1 MEQLELFSRSGPD
14 VVRLREELKRLA
26 ASARA
31 PRTRQAYESD
41 WRHFCA
47 WCVSVARPFLP
58 AEEETVELYLADQAR
73 SLKVSSLSRRVAA
86 IGHYHHAAGYE
97 SPAGRRCRLV
107 LRATARE
114 KGAACAQKAA
124 IAPEELRRM
133 SEALGQE
140 KGRVRAIRDR
150 AVLVFGFA
158 AGMRRSELAALD
170 LGDVEISSQGVK
182 VHLRRSKTDQGGEGR
197 WLGIFPGSKAETCP
211 VATLRA
217 WIEARGNQAGPLFTR
232 ITMGDRATEAR
243 LSGAAVGEIV
253 QRAVKLIGL
262 DADRYGG
269 HSLRAGCVTA
279 AAAAGVSDVVIMQ
292 RTGHRSVQTLAK
304 YVRPAGLFA
313 VDPLRGVM

>member
-1 MEQLELFSRSGPD
+1 MELFSRSGPD

-31 PRTRQAYESD
+31 PRTRKAYESD

-58 AEEETVELYLADQAR
+58 AEEETVELYLADQASR
-73 SLKVSSLSRRVAA
+73 LKVSSLARRVAA
-86 IGHYHHAAGYE
+86 ISHYHHVVGYE

-114 KGAACAQKAA
+114 KGVAPRQKAA
-124 IAPEELRRM
+124 ITPEELGAM

-140 KGRVRAIRDR
+140 KRRVRAVRDR
-150 AVLVFGFA
+150 ALLVFGFA

-170 LGDVEISSQGVK
+170 LGDVEISSQGAK

-197 WLGIFPGSKAETCP
+197 WLGIFPGSKEETCP
-211 VATLRA
+211 VATLKA
-217 WIEARGNQAGPLFTR
+217 WIEVRGSQAGPLFTR
-232 ITMGDRATEAR
+232 VTMGDRVTETR
-243 LSGAAVGEIV
+243 LSGAAVGEVV
-253 QRAVKLIGL
+253 QRAVRLIGL
-262 DADRYGG
+262 DANRYGG

-279 AAAAGVSDVVIMQ
+279 AATAGVADVVIMR

-304 YVRPAGLFA
+304 YVRPASLFL
-313 VDPLRGVM
+313 VDPLRGIV

>member
-1 MEQLELFSRSGPD
+1 MEQMELFTRSGPD

-31 PRTRQAYESD
+31 PRTRKAYESD

-58 AEEETVELYLADQAR
+58 AEEETVELYLADQASR
-73 SLKVSSLSRRVAA
+73 LKVSSLARRVAA
-86 IGHYHHAAGYE
+86 ISHYHHAAGYE

-114 KGAACAQKAA
+114 KGIAPRQKAA
-124 IAPEELRRM
+124 ITPGELRRM
-133 SEALGQE
+133 SEVLGQE
-140 KGRVRAIRDR
+140 KRRVRAIRDR
-150 AVLVFGFA
+150 ALLVFGFA

-170 LGDVEISSQGVK
+170 VGDVEIASQGVK

-197 WLGIFPGSKAETCP
+197 WLGIFPGSNAETCP
-211 VATLRA
+211 VASLKA
-217 WIEARGNQAGPLFTR
+217 WIQVRGGKAGPLFTR
-232 ITMGDRATEAR
+232 VTMGDQVTQTQ
-243 LSGAAVGEIV
+243 LSGAAIGEIV

-262 DADRYGG
+262 DGNLYGG

-279 AAAAGVSDVVIMQ
+279 AATAGVADVVIMR

-313 VDPLRGVM
+313 IDPLNGVM